1 MQHVTPSEAPAHPFH
16 AQDAL
21 AGPRYTQMK
30 NCNATE
36 SLRLITDEIRRVI
49 RLDQGGWPPECLRYS
64 QTRDFAQW
72 PAVIAKVT

>member
-16 AQDAL
+16 AYDAL
-21 AGPRYTQMK
+21 AGRRCTQLK

-36 SLRLITDEIRRVI
+36 SLRLITDEIRSLT
-49 RLDQGGWPPECLRYS
+49 RLDQGGWPPECPRYP